1 MKIERTKGRFLP
13 NEALE
18 LLTQLVHTKIRFLE
32 MKISSSSSEE
42 DIKMRENRI
51 KELQRGLYEA
61 KKHAESCKGL
71 DLNVVIEY

>member
-1 MKIERTKGRFLP
+1 MKIELTKGRFLP

-42 DIKMRENRI
+42 EIKMRENRI
-51 KELQRGLYEA
+51 KELQRGLYES
-61 KKHAESCKGL
+61 KKHAESSKGL